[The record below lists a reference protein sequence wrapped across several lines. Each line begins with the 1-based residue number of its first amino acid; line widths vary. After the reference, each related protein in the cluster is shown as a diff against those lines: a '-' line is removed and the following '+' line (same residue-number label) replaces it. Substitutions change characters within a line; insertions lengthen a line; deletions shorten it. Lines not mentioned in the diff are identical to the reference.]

1 MHAHLEAQD
10 FESRAFK
17 CRDYASGGDLNTE
30 TGEIPPDRGNH
41 ATRVTRSAR
50 MHPGIPRRVRCVT
63 RHLASAPVCGRVI
76 AKEGA
81 DRSLRD
87 RGKRRP
93 GKQPGEPGT
102 TMNLAADPDER
113 FAFPPAA
120 SCGCGAG
127 LAGAPVL
134 AQRRHQVTD
143 IAPAPAPKV
152 TEYVAQAKECPGC
165 GTVTEGE
172 LPAHVRARASFG
184 PETCAQAA
192 NLTAGHHIPVYRS
205 TLLLCQLAGIAV
217 STGWMAGIRGR
228 AASLV
233 EASGFMDRV
242 RELLKT
248 APAVHADE
256 TPARAAGGT
265 RYVHLACTRYLTCM
279 HTGDRS
285 ADAIDAGGVLPGYCG
300 VIVRDGYAGYGHL
313 TDALHA
319 WCGVHLLRDL
329 KGLYDFEP
337 SQQQWA
343 SQMAGLLIQARDA
356 AWTARQAGQSAL
368 DAVVLE
374 DLVAHYRALAAAG
387 LAANL
392 YRRTAT
398 AKDARRIARRFL
410 CFEDLILRFATRP
423 DLDIFS
429 NNEAERTIRPVK
441 VQQRSSGG
449 CWRTIDGLAD
459 FALVQSYLSTAA
471 FSRGP
476 RRERRSVHRVC
487 AAQRLMVRTL
497 PCVTG
502 VVQACYRRV
511 VVAVWLSCVM
521 SSRLAARA
529 AFRSWSRSPS
539 WSRRSAACCSRWVI
553 FWFRASMS
561 AGAPSPDSRH
571 VCSPSASE
579 SRFSSCRVRASSR
592 SARSWAASRSACRDA
607 RVTAGPG
614 QAPADGGAAW
624 RTWIFSS
631 RSRCR

>member
-1 MHAHLEAQD
+1 LPGVPDVPGVPSVEELSALPAAELVARLAEA
-10 FESRAFK
+10 
-17 CRDYASGGDLNTE
+17 Y
-30 TGEIPPDRGNH
+30 
-41 ATRVTRSAR
+41 
-50 MHPGIPRRVRCVT
+50 
-63 RHLASAPVCGRVI
+63 RVI
-76 AKEGA
+76 GELTARAEQLSAQVGRLSVRVDDLERQVRRDSSTSSRPPSSDSPYKKGA
-81 DRSLRD
+81 GRSLRE

-102 TMNLAADPDER
+102 TMTLVDDPDER
-113 FAFPPAA
+113 LEFPPAA
-120 SCGCGAG
+120 CCGCGAG
-127 LAGAPVL
+127 LAGVPVA

-143 IAPAPAPKV
+143 IAPALAPRV

-165 GTVTEGE
+165 GTVTAGE

-192 NLTAGHHIPVYRS
+192 NLAAGHYIPVYRA
-205 TLLLCQLAGIAV
+205 TLLLCQLAGITV

-228 AASLV
+228 AAALV
-233 EASGFMDRV
+233 EASGFTDRV

-279 HTGDRS
+279 HAGDRS
-285 ADAIDAGGVLPGYCG
+285 ADAIDAGGVLPGYNG

-337 SQQQWA
+337 GNQEWA
-343 SQMAGLLIQARDA
+343 SQMASLLVEARSA
-356 AWTARQAGQSAL
+356 ASAARQAGQSAL
-368 DAVVLE
+368 HPAVLD
-374 DLVAHYRALAAAG
+374 DLVTRYRELAAAG

-410 CFEDLILRFATRP
+410 GFEDLILRFATRP

-449 CWRTIDGLAD
+449 VAIQQAPECYRCWLAGLA
-459 FALVQSYLSTAA
+459 
-471 FSRGP
+471 
-476 RRERRSVHRVC
+476 H
-487 AAQRLMVRTL
+487 
-497 PCVTG
+497 
-502 VVQACYRRV
+502 
-511 VVAVWLSCVM
+511 
-521 SSRLAARA
+521 
-529 AFRSWSRSPS
+529 
-539 WSRRSAACCSRWVI
+539 
-553 FWFRASMS
+553 
-561 AGAPSPDSRH
+561 
-571 VCSPSASE
+571 
-579 SRFSSCRVRASSR
+579 
-592 SARSWAASRSACRDA
+592 
-607 RVTAGPG
+607 
-614 QAPADGGAAW
+614 
-624 RTWIFSS
+624 
-631 RSRCR
+631 